1 MERIHKHRDTP
12 DQCWVLRQ
20 GKVAFGIKEGE
31 TYPIE
36 GANMIVAAE
45 EFILGWGSPGV
56 RFRLYDFYKEA
67 DALLVPVQPD
77 RLRELLPKYSV
88 GFALNQHLAR
98 MALLTGKISQERRAG
113 DKSADVETYNANA
126 KKYFFSVTEL
136 GEIADKFRFPPILQL
151 VEKLKNELIYEAG
164 RIHAV
169 PEKTLFDVAR
179 QKGGV
184 VSVPGNTVLCEQGA
198 EGDEL
203 FILNRGSIDV
213 LVKGAKVATITEAGS
228 VIGEIALFLGEDRT
242 ATLRTTG
249 TCDITRL
256 KRDNLKAF
264 IEHNPVF
271 FETIAVSVCKRI
283 RNNFTLIRDWDKK
296 NQHQPGKIE
305 IPAFL
310 LGKPGEDKLAHLFR
324 ELHNIQRFKRF
335 EQIKPFI
342 EKHKADY
349 NHYNELK

>member
-36 GANMIVAAE
+36 GVNMIVAAE
-45 EFILGWGSPGV
+45 EFILGWGAPGLQ
-56 RFRLYDFYKEA
+56 FRLYDFYKER
-67 DALLVPVQPD
+67 DAVLIPVQPE
-77 RLRELLPKYSV
+77 RLRELLPKYTV

-98 MALLTGKISQERRAG
+98 MALVTANILRERRSV

-126 KKYFFSVTEL
+126 KKYYFAVTEL

-169 PEKTLFDVAR
+169 PEKTLFDVAT

-184 VSVPGNTVLCEQGA
+184 ASVPGNTVLCEQGT

-203 FILNRGSIDV
+203 FILNRGTLDV
-213 LVKGAKVATITEAGS
+213 FVKGAKVASLSEAGS
-228 VIGEIALFLGEDRT
+228 VIGEIALFLGEHRT
-242 ATLRTTG
+242 ATLRTAG
-249 TCDITRL
+249 ACEITRL

-264 IEHNPVF
+264 VEGNPIF
-271 FETIAVSVCKRI
+271 FETIAASVSKRI
-283 RNNFTLIRDWDKK
+283 RNTFVLIRDFDKK
-296 NQHQPGKIE
+296 NQPHPGKIE

-335 EQIKPFI
+335 EQLKPFI

-349 NHYNELK
+349 QHFNELK